1 MNLPAINIEA
11 CPSHDALS
19 SSILIVEGG
28 QDIPSDAIRRL
39 RQQGVGVDMV
49 DGVEKAIRMVTQQ
62 HYALAMIDSDVDGRQ
77 GIHLLERMLSD
88 APDLPV
94 VLTTAAASVRHAVEA
109 MQKGAVDYLMKPV
122 SAEVFEGCV
131 LRLISNRANQGSQD
145 KVAPLCDE
153 NPFITNCPVVKKIL
167 ETGRAVAGSQATVL
181 ITGESGT
188 GKEVLAAYIHR
199 HSCRNDSPYVA
210 VNCAALPD
218 TLMESELFGY
228 EKGAFTGAIS
238 RKIGKFEQAGKG
250 TLVLDEISEMPLTLQ
265 AKLLRV
271 LQERRIDRIGSDRQV
286 PFDAQVI
293 AISNRNLDE
302 LVQKGQMREDL
313 YYRINVVPLHLPP
326 LRSRRSDIPL
336 LVDHFLQRYSTLYQ
350 RQTLGLDTAMMAS
363 LEGHV
368 WKGNIRELENCIER
382 AVLTDS
388 LPSLNSHTGNDLAPM
403 AAEDPAIMT
412 IRPGLSVKAVEEVL
426 IKRTLHE
433 VNDHREQAA
442 KMLGISIRTLR
453 NKLNEYKNRAEEQ
466 LEKDSSR

>member
-1 MNLPAINIEA
+1 MNQPVIDIEA
-11 CPSHDALS
+11 CQSHDNVS

-28 QDIPSDAIRRL
+28 QDIPSDPIRRL
-39 RQQGVGVDMV
+39 RSQGVAVDMV
-49 DGVEKAIRMVTQQ
+49 DGVEDALRMVTQQ

-77 GIHLLERMLSD
+77 GMELLECMLKD
-88 APDLPV
+88 APDLPI

-122 SAEVFEGCV
+122 SAEAFENCV
-131 LRLISNRANQGSQD
+131 LHFISSNTIQTLHRNE
-145 KVAPLCDE
+145 APLCND
-153 NPFITNCPVVKKIL
+153 NPFITNCPVVKNIL
-167 ETGRAVAGSQATVL
+167 ETGRSVAGSQATVL

-188 GKEVLAAYIHR
+188 GKEVLASYIHR
-199 HSCRNDSPYVA
+199 HSCRNDAPYVA

-228 EKGAFTGAIS
+228 EKGAFTGANN

-271 LQERRIDRIGSDRQV
+271 LQERRIDRIGSDKQV
-286 PFDAQVI
+286 PFEAQVI
-293 AISNRNLDE
+293 AISNRHLGE
-302 LVQKGQMREDL
+302 LVRKGQMREDL

-326 LRSRRSDIPL
+326 LRTRQSDIPL
-336 LVDHFLQRYSTLYQ
+336 LVEHFIQRYSTLYQ
-350 RQTLGLDTAMMAS
+350 RQALRIDTAMMAG
-363 LEGHV
+363 LERNF

-382 AVLTDS
+382 AVLIGS
-388 LPSLNSHTGNDLAPM
+388 LPTLNDQAGEDQQIT
-403 AAEDPAIMT
+403 AADPTTMS
-412 IRPGLSVKAVEEVL
+412 IRPGLSVRAVEEAL

-453 NKLNEYKNRAEEQ
+453 NKLKEYKNRAEEQ
-466 LEKDSSR
+466 LEKDPLR

>member
-1 MNLPAINIEA
+1 MNQPVIDIEA
-11 CPSHDALS
+11 CQSHDNLT

-28 QDIPSDAIRRL
+28 RDIPSDAVRRL
-39 RQQGVGVDMV
+39 RLQGVAVDMAS
-49 DGVEKAIRMVTQQ
+49 DSEDALRRMTQQ
-62 HYALAMIDSDVDGRQ
+62 RYALAMIDSDVDGRQ
-77 GIHLLERMLSD
+77 GLELLECMLTE

-94 VLTTAAASVRHAVEA
+94 VLTTAAASVRHAVAA

-122 SAEVFEGCV
+122 SAEAFETCV
-131 LRLISNRANQGSQD
+131 LHFMTGNTIQTTQHD
-145 KVAPLCDE
+145 EAPPCND

-167 ETGRAVAGSQATVL
+167 ETGRSVAGSQATVL

-199 HSCRNDSPYVA
+199 HSGHNNSPYVA

-228 EKGAFTGAIS
+228 EKGAFTGAHN

-286 PFDAQVI
+286 PFEAQVI

-302 LVQKGQMREDL
+302 LVRNGQMREDL
-313 YYRINVVPLHLPP
+313 YYRINVVPLQLPP
-326 LRSRRSDIPL
+326 LRSRQSDIPL
-336 LVDHFLQRYSTLYQ
+336 LVDHFIQHYSTLYQ
-350 RQTLGLDTAMMAS
+350 RQTLRIDTAMMAAFKS
-363 LEGHV
+363 HI

-382 AVLTDS
+382 AVLTGS
-388 LPSLNSHTGNDLAPM
+388 IPPLNDQAGEGQQMTPADPTTM
-403 AAEDPAIMT
+403 A
-412 IRPGLSVKAVEEVL
+412 IRPGLSVKAVEEAL

-453 NKLNEYKNRAEEQ
+453 NKLKEYKSRAEEQ
-466 LEKDSSR
+466 LEKDTLR